1 MYAIIPAA
9 GRSVRMGSSDGQ
21 SKLLSAITDSKTVLE
36 YTVESLVKS
45 GVIQGFVI
53 ATRNDDAEAIA
64 KISKNIPNLI
74 LTSGGED
81 RQTSVY
87 NAIIALGDRA
97 EFVMIHDGARPLC
110 PPAMIRAVAKS
121 GQENGAALLAIP
133 ARSTLKV
140 VIENG
145 SRVVRETVPRE
156 MIWEA
161 QTPQVFNLSLLKAAH
176 EKAIKDGFKGTDDS
190 MLVERM
196 GHVVHVVEGSPLNIK
211 ITTKEDLINAQLI
224 ASSKPS

>member
-1 MYAIIPAA
+1 
-9 GRSVRMGSSDGQ
+9 MGSSDGN
-21 SKLLSAITDSKTVLE
+21 SKLLANLTGNLSGGRTVLE
-36 YTVESLVKS
+36 WTLDSLLKS
-45 GVIQGFVI
+45 GVVQGFVI
-53 ATRNDDAEAIA
+53 AARDENQDLIFKLA
-64 KISKNIPNLI
+64 SGLNLPNLI
-74 LTSGGED
+74 LAPGGDD

-87 NAIIALGDRA
+87 NSLIVLGDKS

-110 PPAMIRAVAKS
+110 PPAMIRAVAKI
-121 GQENGAALLAIP
+121 GQESGAALLAIP

-140 VIENG
+140 VIENS
-145 SRVVRETVPRE
+145 SRIVRETVPRE

-196 GHVVHVVEGSPLNIK
+196 GHVVHVVEGSPLNLK
-211 ITTKEDLINAQLI
+211 ITTKEDLLNAQLI

>member
-21 SKLLSAITDSKTVLE
+21 SKLLSYISDKKTVLE
-36 YTVESLVKS
+36 YTIESLVRS
-45 GVIQGFVI
+45 GVVQGFVI
-53 ATRNDDAEAIA
+53 ATRTEYESHITEIT
-64 KISKNIPNLI
+64 KHIPNTI
-74 LTSGGED
+74 LTPGGED

-87 NAIIALGDRA
+87 NALVALGETS

-110 PPAMIRAVAKS
+110 PPAMIRAVSKAGK
-121 GQENGAALLAIP
+121 ENGAALLAIP

-145 SRVVRETVPRE
+145 QRIVRETVPRE

-161 QTPQVFNLSLLKAAH
+161 QTPQVFNTNLLRAAH

-211 ITTKEDLINAQLI
+211 ITTKEDLLNAQLI
-224 ASSKPS
+224 ANSKPS